1 MAVRFLEVDGARLKK
16 AFEDRSLVMTDVS
29 DDMGF
34 NRNYLSGVIY
44 AKKIRK
50 ASVDILEK
58 VYGIPYEEY
67 KPIPVPEPMPEIPE
81 VKDEEPL
88 PWDNPLGINDNLT
101 YEPITTEAFPQSAF
115 VVTLSDETIEKIG
128 KVIYEQV
135 KKAWNE

>member
-1 MAVRFLEVDGARLKK
+1 MAVRFYEIDGERLKK

-29 DDMGF
+29 IDMGF
-34 NRNYLSGVIY
+34 DRSYLSGLIY
-44 AKKIRK
+44 KGKIRK
-50 ASVDILEK
+50 SSADVIEK

-67 KPIPVPEPMPEIPE
+67 KPIPKMPEIPE
-81 VKDEEPL
+81 VEDEEPL
-88 PWDNPLGINDNLT
+88 PWENPFGIIDNFTFETKDKVEQGTL
-101 YEPITTEAFPQSAF
+101 